1 MKATSLTHK
10 DKLCFLQGSVKKRK
24 TCAIGLIA
32 VLYILTLMSC
42 VSPKPSDKTNIL
54 PEFVAAAYGDK
65 NLVSKELR
73 GCTFVIFINSTETYH
88 IDLLEKVYRDYSD
101 DVNII
106 AFVGQ
111 ISLLPLLH
119 DRFPRAWIIDDSQQ
133 LFVEKFDARSC
144 CGRFFIYDS
153 SKQLIAAGN
162 NTVFYEEGT
171 RSILQRTVDHISFDI
186 SVLIPE
192 QSVSDSPVFREL
204 WDRLRVQEKSTYVIF
219 MLSDICGSCPV
230 AKTISELSAALI
242 RQLDTIGVAFL
253 FSSDFSDIDI
263 RNFKVKWS
271 VPWPCIRADGDLAL
285 KWNDLI
291 HDFSREELNQILL
304 LVDSRGKLL
313 AINQAAFKKLVEV
326 K

>member
-1 MKATSLTHK
+1 VSSLYG
-10 DKLCFLQGSVKKRK
+10 FLKKSK

-32 VLYILTLMSC
+32 LLYIFTFMSC
-42 VSPKPSDKTNIL
+42 ILPEPHDKTNVL
-54 PEFVAAAYGDK
+54 PAFVAAAYEGK
-65 NLVSKELR
+65 NLVSEQLR
-73 GCTFVIFINSTETYH
+73 GCTFVIFINSTEAYH
-88 IDLLEKVYRDYSD
+88 IDLLEKVYRDNSD
-101 DVNII
+101 NVNII
-106 AFVGQ
+106 AFAGQ
-111 ISLLPLLH
+111 ISLLPLLN

-162 NTVFYEEGT
+162 NTVFYEEGI
-171 RSILQRTVDHISFDI
+171 RSIFRRIVDHISFDI
-186 SVLIPE
+186 SILIPE
-192 QSVSDSPVFREL
+192 QSVSASSVFREL
-204 WDRLRVQEKSTYVIF
+204 WDQLRVQEKSTYAIF

-242 RQLDTIGVAFL
+242 KQLDTIGVAFL

-304 LVDSRGKLL
+304 LVDSNGRLL
-313 AINQAAFKKLVEV
+313 ATNQAAFKRLVEV